1 MTRRFLFRAEV
12 AQAERFDHSVG
23 PRDSD
28 AYSAGLFT
36 IDPCAFAIQRL
47 AFHKGVLTV
56 ETAPM
61 CFFWF
66 YGNAKVVSRRLAVSQ
81 DLFRM
86 AFIAWSMVKREGAGS
101 STWALRGAWRWTV

>member
-61 CFFWF
+61 CFVFGSMEMLRSSAGGLLCHKICF
-66 YGNAKVVSRRLAVSQ
+66 
-81 DLFRM
+81 
-86 AFIAWSMVKREGAGS
+86 AWHSLHGP
-101 STWALRGAWRWTV
+101 W